1 MKLSDPLC
9 PGCNRPTLPGAR
21 CCWCGETLA
30 GPNRARNTDP
40 ETAHISARRSSQ
52 TRSNKD
58 QAILNDLK
66 AQGSK
71 GGTTLEIAAR
81 QDLIHNNMS
90 PRMVKLEE
98 KRLIHRIE
106 LEPGKYFSRVSV
118 VPPAMETRHESQIWY
133 YGPWQPIQEEL
144 F

>member
-1 MKLSDPLC
+1 MNLPDIVC
-9 PGCNRPTLPGAR
+9 PACNKPTLPGAR
-21 CCWCGETLA
+21 CCWCGEPLA

-40 ETAHISARRSSQ
+40 ETAHTSAWRSSK
-52 TRSNKD
+52 TRSTKD
-58 QAILNDLK
+58 QAILDDLK
-66 AQGSK
+66 AHSN

-98 KRLIHRIE
+98 KHLIHRIQ
-106 LEPGKYFSRVSV
+106 LSPGKYLSRVSV
-118 VPPAMETRHESQIWY
+118 VPRDMETRHESQIWY
-133 YGPWQPIQEEL
+133 YGPMQPIQEEL

>member
-1 MKLSDPLC
+1 MSDLVC
-9 PGCNRPTLPGAR
+9 PACKRQTLPAAR

-30 GPNRARNTDP
+30 GPNRARKTDP
-40 ETAHISARRSSQ
+40 DTAHKSARRSSN
-52 TRSNKD
+52 TRSSKD

-71 GGTTLEIAAR
+71 GGTTLEIASR
-81 QDLIHNNMS
+81 KDLVHNNMS

-106 LEPGKYFSRVSV
+106 LEPGKYVSRVSV
-118 VPPAMETRHESQIWY
+118 VPRDMETKHESQIWY
-133 YGPWQPIQEEL
+133 YGPRQPIQENL